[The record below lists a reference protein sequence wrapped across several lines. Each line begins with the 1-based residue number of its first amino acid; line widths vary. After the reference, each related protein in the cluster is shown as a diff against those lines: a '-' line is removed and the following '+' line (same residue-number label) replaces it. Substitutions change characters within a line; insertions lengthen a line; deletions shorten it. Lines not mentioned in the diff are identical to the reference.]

1 MTAPSLRF
9 SSCTD
14 IVCDRQISVG
24 AISSGN
30 GNSVNS
36 EGFVSLRS
44 ITYHEAEFSA
54 DRLPHVQDVPRSR
67 SIDRTATQNNDRR
80 NSIDISDPA
89 CYPPGRLNGKQDT
102 TFFMVIH
109 YISRCF
115 PPAQILNWMKWPG
128 CISYTGR
135 RRSPTGVPI
144 IMTFVDVNIQPCAAL
159 IYLKLIIMVSILP
172 LDGDA
177 LLFQD
182 DLNLSN

>member
-54 DRLPHVQDVPRSR
+54 DRLSHVQDVPRSR

-89 CYPPGRLNGKQDT
+89 CYPPGRLNGKQERTLSLGHLKMLSPRPDT
-102 TFFMVIH
+102 ELDEMARLH
-109 YISRCF
+109 KLYR
-115 PPAQILNWMKWPG
+115 PP
-128 CISYTGR
+128 
-135 RRSPTGVPI
+135 
-144 IMTFVDVNIQPCAAL
+144 
-159 IYLKLIIMVSILP
+159 
-172 LDGDA
+172 
-177 LLFQD
+177 
-182 DLNLSN
+182 